1 MKRGVDMK
9 AIVAVDE
16 NWGIGYKGQLLCRIS
31 ADLKRFRALTL
42 GKTVILGRK
51 TLDTFPGKKPLP
63 GRDNW
68 IMSTTMAASP
78 EGGRVFQN
86 LDPLLKSAPEDSFV
100 IGGGQVYRELLP
112 YCDTV
117 YVTKIHAAFPA
128 DAWFPNLDL
137 DKSWRVAERSEMLE
151 ENGVTFSYVTYR
163 REERL

>member
-1 MKRGVDMK
+1 MT

-16 NWGIGYKGQLLCRIS
+16 NWAIGYQGGLLCHIS

-63 GRDNW
+63 GRKNL
-68 IMSTTMAASP
+68 IMSTTMQAAP
-78 EGGRVFQN
+78 EGAWVFQN
-86 LDPLLKSAPEDSFV
+86 LDTLLENAPEDSFV

-117 YVTKIHAAFPA
+117 YLTKIHAVFPA
-128 DAWFPNLDL
+128 DAWFPDL
-137 DKSWRVAERSEMLE
+137 DGDKGWKVVETEGPLE
-151 ENGVTFSYVTYR
+151 ENGVKFSYIIYR
-163 REERL
+163 REGLS